1 MQTLIVVLHVIVA
14 VAIVGLVLLQQGKG
28 ADAGA
33 SFGTGA
39 SQTVFGS
46 SGSGSFLVRATTVA
60 AVLFYA
66 TSLVLAIYAR
76 GQSQL
81 ADPSGLPI
89 VNEELLEQSVLEQ
102 SAVGDLPQLDTPPPV
117 DLVPIAADDAL
128 PQVEQPAEQ
137 PAQDDVPTVPG
148 TDN

>member
-1 MQTLIVVLHVIVA
+1 METLVVVLHVVVA
-14 VAIVGLVLLQQGKG
+14 VAIVGLVMLQQGKG

-33 SFGTGA
+33 SFGAGA

-60 AVLFYA
+60 AVTFYA

-89 VNEELLEQSVLEQ
+89 ANPELLEQSVLEQ
-102 SAVGDLPQLDTPPPV
+102 SLGADELPQIDANLN
-117 DLVPIAADDAL
+117 DDAL
-128 PQVEQPAEQ
+128 PQIDEPA
-137 PAQDDVPTVPG
+137 PDDVPQVPG
-148 TDN
+148 SDN